1 MQRASSATDDVANLE
16 RSELELSVVIPCL
29 NEAATIGTVV
39 AKALAAMSRLGIP
52 GEVVVSDNGSTDG
65 SPSLAERAGARVVHA
80 QRRGYGA
87 ALRLGMTAA
96 TGRMLVMGDADDTY
110 NFDEIEP
117 FISELRSGAELVMG
131 TRLPPGKMLP
141 GANPWLNRWVG
152 TPALTFV
159 LNRLFGTQIRDTN
172 CGMRALTKRCFE
184 KLALKSDGM
193 EFASEMVI
201 KAGLHRVRMAE
212 VPVTLYPDRRERR
225 PHLRRWRDGWR
236 HLEFMLLYAPDQML
250 FLPGVVGLCVG
261 LLLVLPVAFGP
272 AHLFGRLFDFH
283 YLFYGGTLALVGL
296 QAMLGAVIVRDLV
309 GGVIVRPNRFAS
321 AISRVFTFGRGL
333 LTGGALVGIGLALE
347 GYVLAIWVSERY
359 GPLNEPR
366 RSVLGMLLVAAGAQ
380 VALFAFLHAVLR
392 KHRSL
397 TAERDSTMRVF
408 KEAP

>member
-172 CGMRALTKRCFE
+172 CGMRGLTKRCFE
-184 KLALKSDGM
+184 KLALQSDGM

-201 KAGLHRVRMAE
+201 KAGLHCVRMAE

-236 HLEFMLLYAPDQML
+236 HLEFMLLHAPDQML

-272 AHLFGRLFDFH
+272 AHLLGRLFDFH